1 MKFIKGIYVLITTV
15 LSVTFILQ
23 SIDINHHYSNGETV
37 LISLIITIGLGCVI
51 SQIYEDIK
59 EEFIK

>member
-1 MKFIKGIYVLITTV
+1 MKFIKGLYVLITTV
-15 LSVTFILQ
+15 LSFAFILQ
-23 SIDINHHYSNGETV
+23 SIDINHHYSNGETL

-51 SQIYEDIK
+51 PQIYEDIK